1 MQRTAWKVGESYIDC
16 RGDISRLTTLQGEH
30 KRHIA
35 AAVTSLRLI
44 KRLITILEMYYCRG
58 TGPTDWLEILR
69 DSGVNGNCPTCARRI
84 V

>member
-1 MQRTAWKVGESYIDC
+1 MQRTTRKVGESYIDC

-35 AAVTSLRLI
+35 PAITGMRLI

-58 TGPTDWLEILR
+58 VGATDWLEIFR
-69 DSGVNGNCPTCARRI
+69 DSGVNGNCPMCARRI